1 MKSAQS
7 ALGSMDAYIAAFPP
21 DVQAML
27 EQIRTTIRET
37 VPDAQETISYDM
49 PTFTLNG
56 RYLVYFA
63 AYKKHIGL
71 YPAPVG
77 AAEFHEAVSRYGAGK
92 GTLKFPLERQWL
104 VDLIRSIVQFR
115 IKENSER
122 STIKGKKH

>member
-1 MKSAQS
+1 MQSAQS
-7 ALGSMDAYIAAFPP
+7 ARGSVDAYIAAFPP

-27 EQIRTTIRET
+27 EQIRTTIRQT
-37 VPDAQETISYDM
+37 APDAQETISYGI

-63 AYKKHIGL
+63 AHKRHIGL

-77 AAEFHEAVSRYGAGK
+77 AAEFHEAVSWYGAGK
-92 GTLKFPLERQWL
+92 GTLKFPLDQPL
-104 VDLIRSIVQFR
+104 PLDLIRSIVQFR

-122 STIKGKKH
+122 SAIKGKKH

>member
-1 MKSAQS
+1 MQSAQS
-7 ALGSMDAYIAAFPP
+7 ARGSVDAYIVAFSP

-37 VPDAQETISYDM
+37 APDAQETISYGM

-63 AYKKHIGL
+63 AYKRHIGL

-92 GTLKFPLERQWL
+92 GTLKFPLDQPL
-104 VDLIRSIVQFR
+104 PLDLIRSIVQFR
-115 IKENSER
+115 IKQNSER
-122 STIKGKKH
+122 SAIKGKKH

>member
-37 VPDAQETISYDM
+37 APDAQETIRYDM

-92 GTLKFPLERQWL
+92 GTLKFPLDQPL
-104 VDLIRSIVQFR
+104 PLNLIRRIVQFR
-115 IKENSER
+115 IKENSKR
-122 STIKGKKH
+122 SAIKGKKR